1 MKLMTASRWTTF
13 VVCGGLIAA
22 CGGGSEVS
30 APAPQATPAAPT
42 TPAAPATP
50 QNSEAAF
57 AVFEA
62 AQVHSGMTASP
73 FIMWTNVG
81 SAPEGFTS
89 GACRMGGSTQVVLD
103 GASTR
108 PDPLLPTGS
117 HTYAVTF
124 SNCVVDGLAGIVLNG
139 TATAVYSTTDWSD
152 VTARVDVGSM
162 RGTGSLGF
170 HSTAMSDVS
179 ARGSG
184 TWRTTATSSSA
195 STTYTP
201 TPGSALVN
209 NRTTNVITFDGG
221 SSTFGYENGPPATTH
236 WSFTSL
242 AVTLNGTSYLLDGR
256 LQRTFLSGRPVG
268 GSGEVRVT
276 RNATL
281 VARVFV
287 DPSGTMRSEA
297 LAPLVSF

>member
-1 MKLMTASRWTTF
+1 MKLMTASRWTAF
-13 VVCGGLIAA
+13 VLCGGLVAA
-22 CGGGSEVS
+22 CGGGSDVA
-30 APAPQATPAAPT
+30 APAPQAAP
-42 TPAAPATP
+42 PAPAIP

-62 AQVHSGMTASP
+62 AQVHASMTASP
-73 FIMWTNVG
+73 FMWTDAG
-81 SAPEGFTS
+81 SAAPTGFAS
-89 GACRMGGSTQVVLD
+89 GACRMGGSTQVAID
-103 GASTR
+103 GASPR
-108 PDPLLPTGS
+108 PDALLPTGS

-124 SNCVVDGLAGIVLNG
+124 SNCVVDGLVGIVLNG
-139 TATAVYSTTDWSD
+139 TATAVYSTADWSD
-152 VTARVDVGSM
+152 VTAQVNVGSM

-170 HSTAMSDVS
+170 HSSAMSDVS

-184 TWRTTATSSSA
+184 TWRTIRTASGG

-201 TPGSALVN
+201 APGSTLVS

-221 SSTFGYENGPPATTH
+221 SFTVGYENGPPAASR
-236 WSFTSL
+236 WSFTNL
-242 AVTLNGTSYLLDGR
+242 AVTLNGAGYLLDGS
-256 LQRTFLSGRPVG
+256 LQRTFANGLPVS

-276 RNATL
+276 SNATL

-287 DPSGTMRSEA
+287 DASGTMRSEA

>member
-1 MKLMTASRWTTF
+1 MKLMTASRWTAF
-13 VVCGGLIAA
+13 VLCGGMVAA
-22 CGGGSEVS
+22 CGGGSDVA
-30 APAPQATPAAPT
+30 APAPQAAP
-42 TPAAPATP
+42 PAPAIP

-62 AQVHSGMTASP
+62 AQVHASMTASP
-73 FIMWTNVG
+73 FMWTNAG
-81 SAPEGFTS
+81 SAAPTGFAS
-89 GACRMGGSTQVVLD
+89 GACQMGGSTQVALD
-103 GASTR
+103 GASPR
-108 PDPLLPTGS
+108 PDALLPTGS

-124 SNCVVDGLAGIVLNG
+124 SNCVVDGLVGIVLNG

-170 HSTAMSDVS
+170 HSSAMSDVS

-184 TWRTTATSSSA
+184 TWRTTATSSSV
-195 STTYTP
+195 SSTYTP
-201 TPGSALVN
+201 TPGSTLVN
-209 NRTTNVITFDGG
+209 NLTTNVITFEGG
-221 SSTFGYENGPPATTH
+221 SSTFGYENGPPAASR
-236 WSFTSL
+236 WSFTNL
-242 AVTLNGTSYLLDGR
+242 AVTLNGVGYLLDGS
-256 LQRTFLSGRPVG
+256 LQRTFANGLPVG

-276 RNATL
+276 SNATL

-287 DPSGTMRSEA
+287 DASGTMRSEA